1 MVLVYSNLVQ
11 LRRRDSFYPEEEQAE
26 NRKRA
31 GHKTGT
37 IVVVSESTEMLLHS
51 IKVGHGSK
59 EQQFGSMLKVLGP
72 MSDK

>member
-1 MVLVYSNLVQ
+1 MVLVYSNLAQ

-31 GHKTGT
+31 GHKTGA

-51 IKVGHGSK
+51 IEVGLGSK
-59 EQQFGSMLKVLGP
+59 EQQFGSMLQSAWPHV
-72 MSDK
+72 